1 MGGLFI
7 KGQKTPSITNP
18 SREAQIILENWHFFE
33 PRVLFFICLVFCWF
47 RGGFFFAFP
56 RVAAAAPT
64 ASATCSNHTCGAVFR
79 ACVRRCLPLPLLFLA
94 FAPHGPQ
101 TLKYPGACSSTPTF
115 RTRWAATCHSESTPR
130 RGRVAVFQRGGGAVT
145 TGLLLRFGRDGF
157 ERFAV
162 GGLAC
167 GADLLVPFRAAIVTS
182 LPLPRVSCYGRAG
195 AIHDPPAL
203 AAEGGGGRLRVRTS
217 QREPGR
223 LGARQREEASAGH
236 REAARENAKQREP
249 ARANASQ
256 REPAQAKASA
266 RRVGRGI
273 PSERA
278 QKGRQPT
285 TYF

>member
-1 MGGLFI
+1 MCSAMVAF
-7 KGQKTPSITNP
+7 
-18 SREAQIILENWHFFE
+18 A
-33 PRVLFFICLVFCWF
+33 V
-47 RGGFFFAFP
+47 AFP
-56 RVAAAAPT
+56 
-64 ASATCSNHTCGAVFR
+64 CFC
-79 ACVRRCLPLPLLFLA
+79 
-94 FAPHGPQ
+94 PHGPQ

-130 RGRVAVFQRGGGAVT
+130 RGRVAVFPRGCGTVT
-145 TGLLLRFGRDGF
+145 TGLLLRFGRGGF
-157 ERFAV
+157 ERFAL

-182 LPLPRVSCYGRAG
+182 LPLPRASCYGRAG

-203 AAEGGGGRLRVRTS
+203 AAEGGGGGRASHYAAERRYERLRARTS
-217 QREPGR
+217 QREPVRG
-223 LGARQREEASAGH
+223 GARQREEASAGH